1 MSGLKSVVLALAL
14 LAGSASAFAP
24 SVLKRPVA
32 QRRAVAMASG
42 GGDEPA
48 SRGLPVVP
56 T

>member
-24 SVLKRPVA
+24 SVLRRPVA
-32 QRRAVAMASG
+32 QKRAVAMSA
-42 GGDEPA
+42 GDEPT
-48 SRGLPVVP
+48 SRGLPTVP